1 MRKAT
6 SYTIMKAR
14 SVSNLRLGSVLAGIC
29 GLLVLAGCASMEAPR
44 RESLL
49 QKAGF
54 QSRTPIT
61 AKQKAAYAKLPAYEL
76 HQGTLKGRTI
86 YAYKDE
92 KAGVVYL
99 GSQTEYA
106 QYKQLA
112 AKAKLKEEQ
121 ITAARIELDEK
132 EAKLYSQ
139 WYDGRIL

>member
-1 MRKAT
+1 MFQT
-6 SYTIMKAR
+6 
-14 SVSNLRLGSVLAGIC
+14 
-29 GLLVLAGCASMEAPR
+29 CASALFSPASAGFSSSLDAPAWR
-44 RESLL
+44 RL
-49 QKAGF
+49 ARNRCFRRPGF

-99 GSQTEYA
+99 GSQAEYA

-132 EAKLYSQ
+132 DAKLYQ
-139 WYDGRIL
+139 PVV